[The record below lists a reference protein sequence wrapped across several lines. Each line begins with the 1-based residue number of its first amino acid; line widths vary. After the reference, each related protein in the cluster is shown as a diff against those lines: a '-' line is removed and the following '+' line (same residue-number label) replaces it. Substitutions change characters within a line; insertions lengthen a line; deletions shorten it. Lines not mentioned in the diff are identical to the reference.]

1 MGRWDSPNIKFVK
14 GTAWGCRFAFC
25 FISMVFSY
33 LELTVWMRNLALIIA
48 DCPSLSE
55 RSLSQSNNTKAGGSN
70 LLLMLTLTNGYD
82 SFKTTAVAPTPILLL
97 VL

>member
-1 MGRWDSPNIKFVK
+1 
-14 GTAWGCRFAFC
+14 
-25 FISMVFSY
+25 MVFSY

-55 RSLSQSNNTKAGGSN
+55 GSLSQSNNTKAGGSN
-70 LLLMLTLTNGYD
+70 LLLMLTLTSGYN
-82 SFKTTAVAPTPILLL
+82 SFKTTAVTPTPILLL